1 MQLHFKKHR
10 HMTLKSC
17 MNFHFFCYC
26 FGSSYLKPSSLK
38 RNTPILGKMHSCDI
52 LNLNF
57 CKMFSFHYWLYHLLL
72 CGHFIMGIPSNVP
85 EKILKQCWKDPSN
98 MYLDPTRKVESNLGK
113 ILWKKETTSG
123 ELKKKKSVFIFI
135 AYWFKHSHFY
145 GGSGCFH

>member
-1 MQLHFKKHR
+1 MQLRLKKHR
-10 HMTLKSC
+10 HMMPKSC

-85 EKILKQCWKDPSN
+85 EKRLKQCWKDPSN

-113 ILWKKETTSG
+113 ILQKFKLRISQECILPRMGVFLLS
-123 ELKKKKSVFIFI
+123 ELG
-135 AYWFKHSHFY
+135 FKY
-145 GGSGCFH
+145 ELPKQ

>member
-1 MQLHFKKHR
+1 
-10 HMTLKSC
+10 MTPKSC

-98 MYLDPTRKVESNLGK
+98 MYLDPIRKVESNLGK

-123 ELKKKKSVFIFI
+123 ELKKKKSIFIFI